1 MRIATSFLIST
12 AFLLSS
18 MQAVH
23 ASSEKDIAKSLASP
37 ARSAADRER
46 DLRDKPQQILEL
58 AGFKKGMTIA
68 DVFGGGGY
76 YAEILSR
83 AVGKKGKVLLLN
95 NGPYDNFAG
104 KDWQARQKAQGLA
117 NVEYRKVDNSNLT
130 LQPNS
135 LDGAL
140 IILSYHDLFMVDA
153 SFGWTAIDHKA
164 FMAQI
169 VTALKP
175 GAKLLIVDHSGK
187 EGTGTS
193 ETGTLH
199 RIEEK
204 ATISYMRSYGLEWSA
219 AIPVLRNSADNFTL
233 NVFDQ
238 AIKGKTDRFVHVY
251 TKPKHH

>member
-1 MRIATSFLIST
+1 MRIVSIVLATTALFLSN
-12 AFLLSS
+12 
-18 MQAVH
+18 MQGVY
-23 ASSEKDIAKSLASP
+23 ASSEKDIAQSLANP

-46 DLRDKPQQILEL
+46 DARDKPQDVLEL
-58 AGFKKGMTIA
+58 AGFKKGMVIA

-83 AVGKKGKVLLLN
+83 AVGNKGKVLLLN
-95 NGPYDNFAG
+95 NGPYDSFAG
-104 KDWQARQKAQGLA
+104 KEWQARQKTQGLA
-117 NVEYRKVDNSNLT
+117 NVEYRKVENTNLT

-153 SFGWTAIDHKA
+153 SYGWTAIDDKA
-164 FMAQI
+164 FMGQI
-169 VTALKP
+169 VNALKP
-175 GAKLLIVDHSGK
+175 NGKLLIVDHTGK
-187 EGTGTS
+187 EGTGTT

-204 ATISYMRSYGLEWSA
+204 AVIKNMRSYGLEWSSS
-219 AIPVLRNSADNFTL
+219 ISVLRNKADTL
-233 NVFDQ
+233 TVNVFDP

-251 TKPKHH
+251 HKPAK